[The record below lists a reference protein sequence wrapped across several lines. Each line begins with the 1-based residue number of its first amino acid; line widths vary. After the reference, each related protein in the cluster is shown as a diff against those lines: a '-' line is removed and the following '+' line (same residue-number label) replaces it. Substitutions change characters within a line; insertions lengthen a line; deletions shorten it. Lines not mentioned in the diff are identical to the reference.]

1 MRTDPADFRRLTLL
15 IQRMLDADALCD
27 AEGAALLTEAEAAGR
42 SREVGD
48 TEAAR
53 QRVEQ
58 VVRLTEDLV
67 RNEVIVLARGTR
79 NGTPHSCRGHHL
91 TRGTGRA
98 PQPPWF
104 RRDRTVLKQ
113 RTFDA

>member
-27 AEGAALLTEAEAAGR
+27 AEGAALLTEAAAAGQ
-42 SREVGD
+42 SLEVGD
-48 TEAAR
+48 MEAVR

-67 RNEVIVLARGTR
+67 CNEVIALED
-79 NGTPHSCRGHHL
+79 
-91 TRGTGRA
+91 GRA
-98 PQPPWF
+98 
-104 RRDRTVLKQ
+104 VLETAH
-113 RTFDA
+113 RILAADTD